1 MSPDAGDARP
11 RLLLC
16 SGGLDSIALLI
27 LQRRADVPLKA
38 LFFDYGQMNADEERA
53 AARDFCAREDVELF
67 EADLSHAFPPSGLTS
82 EAEAGFTYMEGK
94 SRFFLPL
101 RNGVFATLAASWAMR
116 HDCGSILVG
125 SVKADETHLDSGE
138 PWMSQIRALIAQGS
152 AGQVGVDFPLAGWTK
167 GEVISALGPDDARAV
182 LASTYSC
189 YHPRSSP
196 KVRRFAWGE
205 GCGSCLSCR
214 GRRAALE
221 GLSA

>member
-1 MSPDAGDARP
+1 MPGDTGDTRP

-27 LQRRADVPLKA
+27 LQRRTGAALKA
-38 LFFDYGQMNADEERA
+38 LFFDYGQRNVEEERA

-67 EADLSHAFPPSGLTS
+67 EADLSNAFPPSGLTS
-82 EAEAGFTYMEGK
+82 EAEAGFTYMKGK

-101 RNGVFATLAASWAMR
+101 RNGVFATLAVSWAMR
-116 HDCGSILVG
+116 HGCAAILVG

-138 PWMSQIRALIAQGS
+138 PWMSQIRALITQGS
-152 AGQVGVDFPLAGWTK
+152 AGRVGVEFPLAGWTK
-167 GEVISALGPDDARAV
+167 AQLIGALALEDAEAV
-182 LASTYSC
+182 LAGTYSC

-221 GLSA
+221 GFKA